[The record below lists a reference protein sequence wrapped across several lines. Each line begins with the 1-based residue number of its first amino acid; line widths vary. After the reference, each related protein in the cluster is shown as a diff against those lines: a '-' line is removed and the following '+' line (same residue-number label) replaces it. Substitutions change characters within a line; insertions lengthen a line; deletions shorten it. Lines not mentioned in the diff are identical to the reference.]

1 MVGAEWRNGSPHDD
15 TLSLLLINRGDELRP
30 RHAVQMLHQ
39 IGAPPHLVE
48 EVEQDLLLLLRHFAA
63 FPSTASFSRNRAP
76 FKISVRA

>member
-1 MVGAEWRNGSPHDD
+1 
-15 TLSLLLINRGDELRP
+15 
-30 RHAVQMLHQ
+30 MLHQ